1 MKTEKRTIVIV
12 IIFGG
17 ILLAILLA
25 TPRGIV
31 SMAGADDGVYYVKST
46 IWGDGLWCLDSEGHA
61 KKLFTEKRITGKLY
75 CYNERLFYIT
85 EGRLVCFSPE
95 TGERSTAALDSIGEN
110 DSLTGI
116 LRITPDGVLYV
127 ELSSAAQPNDV
138 WRTCVV
144 DITCGTDL
152 LLQTT
157 TEYGA
162 CVDQFRWHGQDYSVF
177 LIQSDEDCYRIL
189 CDGTEVVEAQENVV
203 RYQIEPDYI
212 FLTEVHGDST
222 QMQLL
227 SPDGTLISPPDVVA
241 YCCLLAERDGQ
252 VLLAVPD
259 ETDYGKERLCIWDVR
274 ENSILHLPGTVNGT
288 VRNADT
294 QVVWTP
300 ETLFIFTPMDKRID
314 CYRIESD
321 QQLTRIAL
329 LN

>member
-1 MKTEKRTIVIV
+1 MKKMILTCLAVI
-12 IIFGG
+12 G
-17 ILLAILLA
+17 ILLLAILLT

-46 IWGDGLWCLDSEGHA
+46 IWGDGLWCLDSDGQA
-61 KKLFTEKRITGKLY
+61 QKLCTEKRITGNLW
-75 CYNERLFYIT
+75 CYDGRLFYIA
-85 EGRLVCFSPE
+85 EGKLVCFSPE

-138 WRTCVV
+138 WRTCLMDVV
-144 DITCGTDL
+144 GGTDL

-157 TEYGA
+157 MEYGA
-162 CVDQFRWHGQDYSVF
+162 CVDQFRWHGQGYSVF
-177 LIQSDEDCYRIL
+177 LIQGDEDCYCIL

-222 QMQLL
+222 QMRLL
-227 SPDGTLISPPDVVA
+227 SPDGTLISPPDAVA

-252 VLLAVPD
+252 VLLSVSD
-259 ETDYGKERLCIWDVR
+259 ETDYGKEHLSIWNVW
-274 ENSILHLPGTVNGT
+274 ENSILPLSGTVNGT
-288 VRNADT
+288 IRNADT
-294 QVVWTP
+294 QVAWTP